1 MGETSHLGGGG
12 GSLSPNVIPTGG
24 ANHTGGILGG
34 MNSVAPSA
42 PSQAVMNDN
51 SGKRAKVL
59 YDYDAADMSEL
70 SLVADE
76 VGGYRRLIAADV

>member
-1 MGETSHLGGGG
+1 MGDTKLGG
-12 GSLSPNVIPTGG
+12 GSLSPNVIPGG

-34 MNSVAPSA
+34 MNSVVPSA
-42 PSQAVMNDN
+42 PSNAVLNDH

-76 VGGYRRLIAADV
+76 VW